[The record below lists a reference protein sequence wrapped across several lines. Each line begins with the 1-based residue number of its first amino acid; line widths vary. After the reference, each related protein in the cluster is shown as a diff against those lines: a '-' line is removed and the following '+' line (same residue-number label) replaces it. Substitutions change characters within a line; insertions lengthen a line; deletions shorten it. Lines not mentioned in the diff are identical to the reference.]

1 MSNLSDFLGGSG
13 GGGDP
18 QATFQ
23 ASANVANGDL
33 VVLNKNG
40 TVEPVTLQSFSADLT
55 TSTTVNPIYG
65 STANRYSNGG
75 HFMGYN
81 STNDQYILTV
91 STANNN
97 TILYRGSINSSGAQ
111 SMSAI
116 TTRSNVYATHLAQD
130 YNKYDNFY
138 FGSRNSAGNM
148 QVEALYWN
156 GSNYTNGSQYG
167 VGGSTSTASNCVYV
181 GVNDDGTVIASS
193 KSNANNRIG
202 MAALTPSGNGSGT
215 MTLQYNIT
223 NTEASTSD
231 MSYAIDDGGFHGAH
245 CGGNVHAILHRHNGD
260 GLNLWVMPVYADAS
274 SVTYGTPAYSG
285 LPSAGNYLDVC
296 YDPVGNVGL
305 ILYGSG
311 VKGFTVD
318 KTNLTVSFFSVT
330 TNTAPQSSGGIGFN
344 RKAGLFLYLCG
355 HSGARRTVEAF
366 TLSSDGTQGSIT
378 EYALD
383 NTSSIGDWTAEFPTI
398 HNFQDK
404 GSCGVTFN
412 SSTNNQQYMTT
423 FAPAYETTNMDSYF
437 GEAKEAITSGAAG
450 AVGIMQRTVDIPNA
464 GFSKG
469 SKLYA
474 NSGGS
479 TLATSGTYRVGYAT
493 DTDTVLVLGNPS

>member
-33 VVLNKNG
+33 VVLNDNG
-40 TVEPVTLQSFSADLT
+40 TVAPVELNTFSADLT
-55 TSTTVNPIYG
+55 TSASVNSIYG
-65 STANRYSNGG
+65 STSTRYSNGG
-75 HFMGYN
+75 YFMGYN
-81 STNDQYILTV
+81 SINDQYILTV
-91 STANNN
+91 STGNNT
-97 TILYRGSINSSGAQ
+97 TILYRGSINSSGV
-111 SMSAI
+111 SSFNAI
-116 TTRSNVYATHLAQD
+116 TSRSNVYATHLAQD
-130 YNKYDNFY
+130 YNKYNNFY
-138 FGSRNSAGNM
+138 FGSRNSAGNF

-167 VGGSTSTASNCVYV
+167 VSGSQSTGSNCVYV

-193 KSNANNRIG
+193 RAGANARIG
-202 MAALTPSGNGSGT
+202 MAALTPSGNGSGS
-215 MTLQYNIT
+215 MTLQYTIT
-223 NTEASTSD
+223 NTEASASD

-318 KTNLTVSFFSVT
+318 KTNLTVSFFTVT
-330 TNTAPQSSGGIGFN
+330 TNASPTQAGGVGFN
-344 RKAGLFLYLCG
+344 RKANLFHFLPG
-355 HSGARRTVEAF
+355 NNKTVETF
-366 TLSSDGTQGSIT
+366 TLSSDGTQGTVT
-378 EYALD
+378 EYALSG
-383 NTSSIGDWTAEFPTI
+383 SSSLGNYAAEYAGI

-404 GSCGVTFN
+404 GSVGITFN
-412 SSTNNQQYMTT
+412 SNTDNQQYMTT
-423 FAPAYETTNMDSYF
+423 FTPSYSTTNIDSYF
-437 GEAKEAITSGAAG
+437 GEAKEAITSGSAG
-450 AVGIMQRTVDIPNA
+450 PIGIFNRTVSFANA
-464 GFSKG
+464 GLNKG
-469 SKLYA
+469 QKLFA
-474 NSGGS
+474 NPSGS
-479 TLATSGTYRVGYAT
+479 ALATSGTYRVGYAT
-493 DTDTVLVLGNPS
+493 DGDTVLVTGDPS